1 MPMRRRGHRRLAR
14 TPAPTPA
21 DAFEDAAFALCLIS
35 AAAIADTM
43 LALLIVL

>member
-1 MPMRRRGHRRLAR
+1 MPKPR
-14 TPAPTPA
+14 PTPA
-21 DAFEDAAFALCLIS
+21 ESFEDAAFALCLIA